1 MSQMSNEGRD
11 AVRAVHHQIGNSLQ
25 SVASLLNLESRSAPP
40 EAATVLSEAGRRVS
54 AVMRLH
60 QRLQETDGDFV
71 RLDDLLADICR
82 DIAELD
88 AVDRDAE
95 IRVDLQPY
103 CATPKIAA
111 AMAMITAELVGN
123 SLEHGLARR
132 AGTVEVRLAPTDDGT
147 CLVVQ
152 DDGEGIPDG
161 RLRPGFGLTLVT
173 RLARQLGAKVEKSS
187 GPAGTCFEMICPGL
201 WLDPTGSARPTEAP
215 ARVSTRSSFSTQNRR
230 IDDPS

>member
-82 DIAELD
+82 DVAELD

-103 CATPKIAA
+103 CAPPGLASA
-111 AMAMITAELVGN
+111 LAMITAELVGN
-123 SLEHGLARR
+123 ALEHGLARR
-132 AGTVEVRLAPTDDGT
+132 AGTVEVSLAPTDDGA

-152 DDGEGIPDG
+152 DNGEGVPDG
-161 RLRPGFGLTLVT
+161 VLRPGFGLALVT

-187 GPAGTCFEMICPGL
+187 GPAGTRFEMACPGL
-201 WLDPTGSARPTEAP
+201 WRDPTGSARPTETP
-215 ARVSTRSSFSTQNRR
+215 ARVTTWSPFSTQTRLIN
-230 IDDPS
+230 DHS